1 MNRRSAIVAGLLGA
15 SLLGGC
21 ADLMQRSTIA
31 PEWFQ
36 AKAVEVKGEGY
47 PDIRDIPQ
55 SRGPTGAAVEWEGE
69 AAALKNQAAKIE
81 AAAAQTGEG
90 ETLPT
95 DEELRAKAA
104 QMRALIDGKPDLEGA
119 PPAAPPAPAP

>member
-55 SRGPTGAAVEWEGE
+55 SRGPTGAAAEWEGE

-81 AAAAQTGEG
+81 AAAAQSGEG

-104 QMRALIDGKPDLEGA
+104 QMRALIDGKPALEGA
-119 PPAAPPAPAP
+119 PPAPPAPAP

>member
-1 MNRRSAIVAGLLGA
+1 MNRRSAIIAGLLGA
-15 SLLGGC
+15 SILSGC

-47 PDIRDIPQ
+47 PNLRDIPE
-55 SRGPTGAAVEWEGE
+55 SRGPAGSAAEWEGQ
-69 AAALKNQAAKIE
+69 AAALKNEGAKIE
-81 AAAAQTGEG
+81 AAAAKSGDG

-104 QMRALIDGKPDLEGA
+104 QMRALIEEKPATAGA
-119 PPAAPPAPAP
+119 QPAPAP

>member
-1 MNRRSAIVAGLLGA
+1 MLRPAAIALLGFGVA
-15 SLLGGC
+15 LTGGC

-47 PDIRDIPQ
+47 PDLSDIPTAKDIAGSQ
-55 SRGPTGAAVEWEGE
+55 RNWEAE
-69 AAALKNQAAKIE
+69 AAALKAEAAEIE
-81 AAAAQTGEG
+81 AEVGPVQPI
-90 ETLPT
+90 PT

-104 QMRALIDGKPDLEGA
+104 QLRALLEDAGA
-119 PPAAPPAPAP
+119 AADDVEP